1 MVKRADCKKFYA
13 QKEVADKKK
22 NLIVNFDG
30 LCEPINPAGIAC
42 YGFIVKDDS
51 DRTLYRGYG
60 LLVEVEPF
68 SNAVNNN
75 VAEYGAA
82 IKAMEWLAENGYGNS
97 DSKNEEGRY
106 IEITM
111 RGDSQLIIRKLK
123 SASYTKRA
131 AKLNSMYNRAIA
143 MRSKF
148 ADVNIGFEWVKRD
161 YNKEADDLAKRAYY
175 QTLRRYPILKRKVRA
190 HWVAM
195 LWLEEKMH
203 HDSDS
208 NEKGN

>member
-1 MVKRADCKKFYA
+1 
-13 QKEVADKKK
+13 VADKKK

-30 LCEPINPAGIAC
+30 LCEPINPSGIAC
-42 YGFIVKDDS
+42 YGFIVKDEWGN
-51 DRTLYRGYG
+51 TLHRDYG
-60 LLVEVEPF
+60 LIIEVEPF
-68 SNAVNNN
+68 SSAVNNN

-97 DSKNEEGRY
+97 DNKNDEDRH

-123 SASYTKRA
+123 SAGYSKRA
-131 AKLNSMYNRAIA
+131 AKLTSMYNNAIA

-148 ADVNIGFEWVKRD
+148 ADFNIRFEWVKRD
-161 YNKEADDLAKRAYY
+161 YNREADALAKRGYY
-175 QTLRRYPILKRKVRA
+175 ETLRRYPILQRKVRK
-190 HWVAM
+190 HWAAR

-203 HDSDS
+203 CDSDS
-208 NEKGN
+208 NEKNN

>member
-1 MVKRADCKKFYA
+1 MHK
-13 QKEVADKKK
+13 QEVADKKK

-42 YGFIVKDDS
+42 YGFIVKDDWGK
-51 DRTLYRGYG
+51 TLHRDCG
-60 LLVEVEPF
+60 LIIDVPPF
-68 SNAVNNN
+68 SSAVNNN

-97 DSKNEEGRY
+97 DGKNEKNRY

-111 RGDSQLIIRKLK
+111 RGDSQLIIRKLR
-123 SASYTKRA
+123 SASYSKRA
-131 AKLNSMYNRAIA
+131 AKLTSMYNRAIA

-148 ADVNIGFEWVKRD
+148 ADVNIRFEWVRRD

-208 NEKGN
+208 DEKGN